1 MCEYVYKCKTQG
13 DSEVCLQGI
22 WISSD
27 INPLVLYPVTT
38 TTSTALA
45 AVLSVNLVD
54 LISIINTHYCQKMAD
69 SLDVVWAYK
78 GTSAIEKG
86 GYISF

>member
-1 MCEYVYKCKTQG
+1 MCEYVYKCKTQA

-27 INPLVLYPVTT
+27 INPLFLYPVTT
-38 TTSTALA
+38 TTTTALA

-54 LISIINTHYCQKMAD
+54 LISIINTNYRQKMAD
-69 SLDVVWAYK
+69 SLDVVWA
-78 GTSAIEKG
+78 
-86 GYISF
+86 